1 MYSIAFSAR
10 IIVRLKYK
18 NLLSLVT
25 LPFII
30 AEIEAEEKIKR
41 IKRLR
46 SLTVLTRN
54 LSGGDNI
61 ATGMRSPPL
70 QTHRI

>member
-1 MYSIAFSAR
+1 MYSITFSAR

-30 AEIEAEEKIKR
+30 AEIEAEEKRK
-41 IKRLR
+41 KEK
-46 SLTVLTRN
+46 
-54 LSGGDNI
+54 G
-61 ATGMRSPPL
+61 
-70 QTHRI
+70 